1 MSWLKHPVVVIDT
14 ETTGVSWT
22 TARIVELA
30 VGIWRPWLPVDHSEH
45 VETQSWLVHPGVKI
59 PAEATAVH
67 GITDQ
72 MLADAP
78 GFRTVAKQLL
88 ALLSDLES
96 PTFCAYHAP
105 YDASVLACEFAR
117 AHGTYGTPPLWLEFN
132 GSRPAWI
139 DPLVWAKRLHPY
151 ANGKGRYKLGNVAA
165 RLGVPAGTAHRAEGD
180 VQTTVNVLRAITE
193 ASMEMSAD
201 LEMLLRKQSQLV
213 AIQEME
219 FFDWLMRQQPLPKDL

>member
-105 YDASVLACEFAR
+105 YDASVLACECAR
-117 AHGTYGTPPLWLEFN
+117 AHVTTPKWLEFH
-132 GSRPAWI
+132 GTRPDWL
-139 DPLVWAKRLHPY
+139 DPLVWA
-151 ANGKGRYKLGNVAA
+151 
-165 RLGVPAGTAHRAEGD
+165 
-180 VQTTVNVLRAITE
+180 
-193 ASMEMSAD
+193 
-201 LEMLLRKQSQLV
+201 
-213 AIQEME
+213 
-219 FFDWLMRQQPLPKDL
+219 